1 MKKTDRTVAMK
12 SFVVHSIDGSST
24 VNTVEAEIYYSLG
37 GVNYFTYKQEPRGYW
52 FSLTPF
58 TDNGTSR
65 SYTSFSGVKTCVLP
79 VSRKSQKKAAEA
91 GAKFEDL
98 IDKYLDKF
106 LEKNGLALGETPK
119 SETPDENG
127 GDDDD
132 DWIPFC

>member
-12 SFVVHSIDGSST
+12 SFAVHSIDGSST
-24 VNTVEAEIYYSLG
+24 VNTVEAEIHYSLG
-37 GVNYFTYKQEPRGYW
+37 GVNYFTYKQEPRGYY

-58 TDNGTSR
+58 TDNGGSR
-65 SYTSFSGVKTCVLP
+65 TYTAFSGVKTCVLP

-91 GAKFEDL
+91 ETRFDSL
-98 IDKYLDKF
+98 IDKYLDPF
-106 LEKNGLALGETPK
+106 LKKNGLALGAPK
-119 SETPDENG
+119 SETPNENG